1 MTRMLGWR
9 PADPERLASAK
20 RMARFLET
28 STLPAHP
35 VGVDYMARIPQWLLG
50 RNQELGTCGPTSVAN
65 FVLLVTTLLAEW
77 PLAFTDDEIVDLY
90 TRVSGYN
97 PKTGENDDGVD
108 MTVMLSELVRNG
120 IGFGERNVKALAY
133 AALPDAHDLDLMWS
147 AAARFGGVLC
157 GADLAQAQ
165 DKQTDAGL
173 WDYSP
178 RSKPWGGHAF
188 LTGPRYSDE
197 PGTTADRT
205 GLVTWAE
212 PIDLTDAFYSKQ
224 NAETYIVILP
234 WHLQDK
240 TFLDNTDLAT
250 LAQDYTEITG
260 KPFPIVVPQPPVDPA
275 PPVDPP
281 APADSDRLL
290 AAAFD
295 DFTASF
301 NMWRSSKGL

>member
-1 MTRMLGWR
+1 MARKLGMR
-9 PADPERLASAK
+9 PADPARLANAK

-35 VGVDYMARIPQWLLG
+35 AGVDYMARIPQWLMG
-50 RNQELGTCGPTSVAN
+50 RNGEIGSCGPTSVAN
-65 FVLLVTTLLAEW
+65 LTLLVTTLLAEW
-77 PLAFTDDEIVDLY
+77 PLAFTDDEIVEFY
-90 TRVSGYN
+90 SRVSGYN
-97 PKTGENDDGVD
+97 PATGEGDNGVD

-133 AALPDAHDLDLMWS
+133 AALPDPHDLDLMW
-147 AAARFGGVLC
+147 AASARFGGVLC

-188 LTGPRYSDE
+188 LTGPRYSDV

-212 PIDLTDAFYSKQ
+212 PIDLTDAFYSQQ

-234 WHLQDK
+234 WHLQDR
-240 TFLDNTDLAT
+240 TFLENTDLAT
-250 LAQDYTEITG
+250 LAKDFTEITG
-260 KPFPIVVPQPPVDPA
+260 KPFPIDVPPPPVE

-281 APADSDRLL
+281 TSADADRLL

-295 DFTASF
+295 DYTASF
-301 NMWRSSKGL
+301 NMWRSARGV